1 MAKPKQIIRPED
13 ITTCESTQQ
22 MITKARRD
30 GVELFFDRAEAVKP
44 CPIGASSACCKHCSM
59 GPGRISP
66 SDPYKHVGVCG
77 ATIDT
82 IAARNFGR
90 MVAAGTAAHTDHGMA
105 MLDLFRGV
113 IEGTVVDFEI
123 KDHLKLFEVA
133 ESLDIETK
141 DREVKDV
148 AVDVYRELEK
158 TYPAR

>member
-22 MITKARRD
+22 MIAKARRD

-59 GPGRISP
+59 GPCRISP

-82 IAARNFGR
+82 IILSHDIQPSETLNALPGADIDIPFKVARAMVSRWSMPREKLRTGSRCRAANPTSCK
-90 MVAAGTAAHTDHGMA
+90 AW
-105 MLDLFRGV
+105 
-113 IEGTVVDFEI
+113 
-123 KDHLKLFEVA
+123 
-133 ESLDIETK
+133 
-141 DREVKDV
+141 
-148 AVDVYRELEK
+148 
-158 TYPAR
+158 